1 MLSSDDTTQNTGA
14 IEKVSRPYNHRDY
27 AYERRQHI
35 LHQKQTDDL
44 PGINNQD
51 VHGRIAWRQFI
62 QLREENKRLRW
73 EVEKHVDAIDSIQ
86 STHQEE
92 VEQYESRLDEM
103 KAAQNRTIQD
113 HLELERRYQKLYHSF
128 QSAVEEEAHNM
139 VADAARTLELHS
151 VDRSGIMND
160 AMKTVELHVKQI
172 EEKHTAESLYLLRQ
186 AQKKAYQLEHELAEE
201 RQQIT
206 LERDTMQNMQNS
218 LREQAELRKHM
229 AENRLR
235 VTFISII
242 TLITTVLV
250 AMLLVCQLLLLL
262 WLHVPLTLALI
273 VPMLIC
279 IVVATLFAYI
289 SSTAR
294 RLFAIAPPQSVKQ
307 KQS

>member
-1 MLSSDDTTQNTGA
+1 MLSSDDTTRNTGA
-14 IEKVSRPYNHRDY
+14 IEKVSRPYNHHDY

-44 PGINNQD
+44 PGINSQD

-73 EVEKHVDAIDSIQ
+73 EVEKYIDAIDSIQ
-86 STHQEE
+86 SMHQEE

-103 KAAQNRTIQD
+103 KATQNRTIQD
-113 HLELERRYQKLYHSF
+113 HLELERRYQELYHSF
-128 QSAVEEEAHNM
+128 QSAVEEEAQNM
-139 VADAARTLELHS
+139 VADAARTLELHPL
-151 VDRSGIMND
+151 DRAGMTND

-201 RQQIT
+201 RQQIA

-218 LREQAELRKHM
+218 LREQAELRKDM

-279 IVVATLFAYI
+279 IVLAALFAYI

>member
-1 MLSSDDTTQNTGA
+1 MLLSDDTTQNTGA
-14 IEKVSRPYNHRDY
+14 IEKVSRPYSHRDY
-27 AYERRQHI
+27 VYERRQHI
-35 LHQKQTDDL
+35 LHQKQTDEL
-44 PGINNQD
+44 PAMNNQD

-73 EVEKHVDAIDSIQ
+73 EVEKHVNAIDSIQ

-113 HLELERRYQKLYHSF
+113 HLELERRYQELYHSF
-128 QSAVEEEAHNM
+128 QSAVEEEAQNM
-139 VADAARTLELHS
+139 VADAARTLELHPT
-151 VDRSGIMND
+151 DRSGIMND

-186 AQKKAYQLEHELAEE
+186 AQKKAYQLEYELAKE
-201 RQQIT
+201 RQQIA

-242 TLITTVLV
+242 TLITTVLL
-250 AMLLVCQLLLLL
+250 AGLLVCQLLLLF

-273 VPMLIC
+273 VPILIC
-279 IVVATLFAYI
+279 IVVAALFAYI

-294 RLFAIAPPQSVKQ
+294 RLFAITPPQSVKQ